1 MIIGNSKTVF
11 LLPTAI
17 ATPDC
22 ESRVTIWDGSLAYAY
37 IVSARCDFEAVV
49 RDARREVL
57 RADALVA
64 SDTDVSSRSTLL

>member
-1 MIIGNSKTVF
+1 MTHIVGERAPRGVRVEAY
-11 LLPTAI
+11 LATAEMQW
-17 ATPDC
+17 TPFAHGLNPSSC
-22 ESRVTIWDGSLAYAY
+22 
-37 IVSARCDFEAVV
+37 SARCDFEAVV